1 MLMQHRGWGET
12 RRVATV
18 SYPPG
23 FAFDASD
30 EDLMGLRRPPVKIW
44 QVWREQGTLSLTPC
58 ERCREGAVPKVLMPP
73 SGWPQGPDGKPNKAV
88 AHQRAS
94 PREWWSWPRGGRVG
108 GSGCCSLPSPPLVS
122 PEEAEEGLTHCR
134 VGVSPQHWRE
144 ICPWQAAF
152 PPLKVLPAWSAGRG

>member
-1 MLMQHRGWGET
+1 M
-12 RRVATV
+12 ATV

-44 QVWREQGTLSLTPC
+44 QVWREQGTLSLIPC
-58 ERCREGAVPKVLMPP
+58 QRCRQGAVPKVLMPP

-88 AHQRAS
+88 VHQRAS
-94 PREWWSWPRGGRVG
+94 PRGWWSWPRGGRVG
-108 GSGCCSLPSPPLVS
+108 GRGCWSLPSPPLVS

-134 VGVSPQHWRE
+134 VGVSPQHWPG
-144 ICPWQAAF
+144 ICPWQAVF
-152 PPLKVLPAWSAGRG
+152 PPPKVLPAWSAGRG